1 MIIYVLLICP
11 LKEPEFLAGRQARII
26 YKGKHAGT
34 FGIVH
39 PEVLAIAKIILFYY
53 VQLLVYNL
61 AIPIILF

>member
-1 MIIYVLLICP
+1 MTHCP

-39 PEVLAIAKIILFYY
+39 PEVFVIAKIMPSSCFSMS
-53 VQLLVYNL
+53 NC
-61 AIPIILF
+61 